1 MDRDSLSVL
10 LVDDEGF
17 FISLIASQLR
27 DEYGIQT
34 EAVFSGKDAVEKL
47 SRATRAYDVILLDYM
62 MPGMTGLNVMQWMHE
77 QKNETPV
84 VMLTAAGSET
94 VAVEAMKLGAYD
106 YVRKEY
112 IDLRKLAIVIQ
123 ATHERHQFRISK
135 ELELEREREMRL
147 NLEATEKV
155 RRVLN
160 MIAPRLN
167 TDFAAIGVE
176 LELRAKLIREM
187 LSGESLDIFNK
198 MVAEVQ
204 NHTLAIETG
213 VQGLLNLYKV
223 MYARYTEEK
232 EIENIKGEFEVKVA
246 LVNNKGQ
253 EGAGRS

>member
-1 MDRDSLSVL
+1 MDRDPVSVL

-27 DEYGIQT
+27 DEFGIQT
-34 EAVFSGKDAVEKL
+34 EAVFSGKDAVEKI
-47 SRATRAYDVILLDYM
+47 SNATRAYDVVLLDYM
-62 MPGMTGLNVMQWMHE
+62 MPEMTGLNVMQWMHE

-84 VMLTAAGSET
+84 VILTAAGSEV

-106 YVRKEY
+106 YVRKEH
-112 IDLRKLAIVIQ
+112 IDIRRLAIVIQ

-135 ELELEREREMRL
+135 EIELEREREIRL

-176 LELRAKLIREM
+176 LELRAKLIRET
-187 LSGESLDIFNK
+187 LSGEALETFNK
-198 MVAEVQ
+198 MVGEVQ

-223 MYARYTEEK
+223 MYARHTEVK

-246 LVNNKGQ
+246 RVSETK
-253 EGAGRS
+253 RDSSR